1 MRQFRHRTS
10 LLLATLFLFTPLLS
24 HAVAVKPAQV
34 EQKIDPGTVKTFTM
48 SVTNNEDVQQIYYP
62 VVRNVTGVNDQNQ
75 PIFEKS
81 DGGTPHDL
89 SLWLQFDKNPITV
102 PAGKTASVLV
112 TADIPKDA
120 SPGSHIAGF
129 FFSDK
134 PLVQSNIL
142 GASVG
147 FDVGAIIHLQI
158 TGDSVTKANVR
169 HFSTDHSIYGKPPVD
184 FSVAIEN
191 EGNTLVRPIGLI
203 DITNMMGKK
212 VASLPIN
219 DTGAGVFPKTTREW
233 KATWAPNEI
242 VFGKFTALVALA
254 VDTEDGTETLTRQ
267 VDFWVLPTNIILPT
281 FLGFSIFLL
290 IAYVLLRIYV
300 RRQIGAAKRG
310 RTNAAE
316 GLSVFTSVLIGV
328 LLSIIIAFLVI
339 FFYFG

>member
-1 MRQFRHRTS
+1 MRQFRHS
-10 LLLATLFLFTPLLS
+10 LLLFIATFLVIPLS
-24 HAVAVKPAQV
+24 SFAVAVKPAQV
-34 EQKIDPGTVKTFTM
+34 EQKIDPGTTKTFTM
-48 SVTNNEDVQQIYYP
+48 SVTNNDMAQQVYYP
-62 VVRNVTGVNDQNQ
+62 VVRNVTGVNEQNQ
-75 PIFEKS
+75 PLFEK
-81 DGGTPHDL
+81 DGSGEPHDL
-89 SLWLQFDKNPITV
+89 SLWLKFDDSPITV
-102 PAGKTASVLV
+102 APGKTASLIV

-134 PLVQSNIL
+134 PITQTNIL

-147 FDVGAIIHLQI
+147 FDVGAIIHFQV
-158 TGDSVTKANVR
+158 TGDSVTKANIR

-203 DITNMMGKK
+203 DITNMMGRK
-212 VASLPIN
+212 VASIPVN

-233 KATWAPNEI
+233 KAAWSPNEI

-254 VDTEDGTETLTRQ
+254 IETEQGTETLTRQ
-267 VDFWVLPTNIILPT
+267 VEFWVLPTNIILPT
-281 FLGFSIFLL
+281 FFGFGAFLL
-290 IAYVLLRIYV
+290 VSYILLRIYV
-300 RRQIGAAKRG
+300 RRQIGAVKRG
-310 RTNAAE
+310 RTTNAAE
-316 GLSVFTSVLIGV
+316 GLSVFTSVLIGI

>member
-1 MRQFRHRTS
+1 MRQFRHS
-10 LLLATLFLFTPLLS
+10 IPLSIAFLLAIPLS
-24 HAVAVKPAQV
+24 SFAVAVKPAQV

-48 SVTNNEDVQQIYYP
+48 SVTNNDDSQQVYYP

-75 PIFEKS
+75 PIFEKN
-81 DGGTPHDL
+81 DGSAPHDL
-89 SLWLQFDKNPITV
+89 SLWLQFDKSPITV
-102 PAGKTASVLV
+102 APRQTASILV

-134 PLVQSNIL
+134 PIVQTNIL

-147 FDVGAIIHLQI
+147 FDVGAIVHFQI
-158 TGDSVTKANVR
+158 AGDSITKANVR

-203 DITNMMGKK
+203 DISNMMGRK
-212 VASLPIN
+212 VASLPVN

-233 KATWAPNEI
+233 KTSWAPNEI

-254 VDTEDGTETLTRQ
+254 IDTEQGTETLTRQ
-267 VDFWVLPTNIILPT
+267 VVFWVLPTNIILPT
-281 FLGFSIFLL
+281 VFGFGIFLL
-290 IAYVLLRIYV
+290 ISYVLLRIYV
-300 RRQIGAAKRG
+300 RKQIGAVQKG
-310 RTNAAE
+310 RAQAAE
-316 GLSVFTSVLIGV
+316 GLSVFTSVLIAV
-328 LLSIIIAFLVI
+328 LLAIIIGFLVI

>member
-1 MRQFRHRTS
+1 MRLIRPS
-10 LLLATLFLFTPLLS
+10 LTLFAALILLAPLSS

-34 EQKIDPGTVKTFTM
+34 EQKVDAGTVKTFSM
-48 SVTNNEDVQQIYYP
+48 SVTNNDAEQQTYYP
-62 VVRNVTGVNDQNQ
+62 VVRNVMGVNEQNQ
-75 PIFEKS
+75 PLFEKS
-81 DGGTPHDL
+81 GEGEPHDL
-89 SLWLQFDKNPITV
+89 TAWLQFDKSPLTV
-102 PAGKTASVLV
+102 SRGQTATIVV
-112 TADIPKDA
+112 TANIPKDA

-134 PLVQSNIL
+134 PVTQTNIL

-147 FDVGAIIHLQI
+147 YDVGAIVHFQI
-158 TGDSVTKANVR
+158 SGDSVTKANVR

-212 VASLPIN
+212 VASIPIN
-219 DTGAGVFPKTTREW
+219 DTAAGVFPKTTREW

-242 VFGKFTALVALA
+242 VFGKFTALVALSI
-254 VDTEDGTETLTRQ
+254 DTEQGTETLTRQ
-267 VDFWVLPTNIILPT
+267 LDFWVLPTNIILPT
-281 FLGFSIFLL
+281 FLGFGVFLL
-290 IAYVLLRIYV
+290 ISYVLLRIYV
-300 RRQIGAAKRG
+300 RRQIGAARSGKK
-310 RTNAAE
+310 NAAD
-316 GLSVFTSVLIGV
+316 GLSVFTSVLIGI